1 MAAYLEFPK
10 AHLLRRDKNVPFGSM
25 EPTMGDIKDEL
36 IEKAATG
43 SDLRDVAGAW
53 LVCALIA
60 VLALAV
66 SGDLHD
72 PGASAPI
79 ATAFDA
85 TSR

>member
-1 MAAYLEFPK
+1 
-10 AHLLRRDKNVPFGSM
+10 
-25 EPTMGDIKDEL
+25 MGDIKDEL
-36 IEKAATG
+36 IEKVVTG
-43 SDLRDVAGAW
+43 SELRDIAGAW

-60 VLALAV
+60 ALALAL